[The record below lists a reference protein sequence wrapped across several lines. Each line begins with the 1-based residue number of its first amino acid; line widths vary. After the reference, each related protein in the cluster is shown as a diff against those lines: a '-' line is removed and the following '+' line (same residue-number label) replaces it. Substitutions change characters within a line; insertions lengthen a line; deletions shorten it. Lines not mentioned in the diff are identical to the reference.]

1 MTSPGSV
8 FVFPGQGSQR
18 VGMLSLAP
26 ENDTLDR
33 LLDAAEGLSG
43 LPLRELGE
51 DESLSPE
58 VLLDTRVSQ
67 PLLYLVDWAWAIALM
82 ETGIEPLA
90 LAGHSLGEFVAL
102 AVSGSISVEAG
113 LELVIE
119 RSKLMATAAQEDPGS
134 MTAVLGLSQ
143 SEVRSFTDRVAGVW
157 VANDNSS
164 TQTVLSGRLDAL
176 AEVSQLLAA
185 ETSARLIPLKVS
197 GGFHSP
203 LMESAAKRFAESLSQ
218 AEFREASI
226 PVLSN
231 AEPTPTQDPE
241 ILRQRLISQMT
252 APVRWTE
259 TMAAVSE
266 LAPVVVIESGPGS
279 VLRGLARGIAGVSM
293 ISVESVGLEHIVE
306 EVMGR

>member
-1 MTSPGSV
+1 MTPAGSV

-18 VGMLSLAP
+18 PGMLALAP

-51 DESLSPE
+51 DESLESE
-58 VLLDTRVSQ
+58 ALLDTRVSQ
-67 PLLYLVDWAWAIALM
+67 PLLYLVDWAWAVALM
-82 ETGIEPLA
+82 DTGIEPVS

-102 AVSGSISVEAG
+102 AVSGAISVEAG

-119 RSKLMATAAQEDPGS
+119 RSKLMAKAAEEHPGS

-143 SEVRSFTDRVAGVW
+143 SEVRQFTDRVDGVW
-157 VANDNSS
+157 VANDNSPK
-164 TQTVLSGRLDAL
+164 QTVLSGRVDAL
-176 AEVSQLLAA
+176 AEVSELLAA
-185 ETSARLIPLKVS
+185 ETSARLIQLKVS

-203 LMESAAKRFAESLSQ
+203 LMESAAERFADSLSQ
-218 AEFREASI
+218 AEFRKAVI

-231 AEPTPTQDPE
+231 AEPTATQDPE

-259 TMAAVSE
+259 TMAAISAH
-266 LAPVVVIESGPGS
+266 APVVVIESGPGS
-279 VLRGLARGIAGVSM
+279 VLRGLARGIEGVSV

-306 EVMGR
+306 EVMGQ

>member
-1 MTSPGSV
+1 MAPAGSV

-18 VGMLSLAP
+18 PGMLTLAP

-33 LLDAAEGLSG
+33 LLDAAEGISG
-43 LPLRELGE
+43 LPIRELGE
-51 DESLSPE
+51 DESLDPE
-58 VLLDTRVSQ
+58 ALLDTRVSQ
-67 PLLYLVDWAWAIALM
+67 PLLYLVDWAWAVALM
-82 ETGIEPLA
+82 DTGIEPVA

-102 AVSGSISVEAG
+102 AVSGAISVEAG
-113 LELVIE
+113 LELVIQ
-119 RSKLMATAAQEDPGS
+119 RSKLMAKAAEVHPGS

-143 SEVRSFTDRVAGVW
+143 SEVREFTDRVDGVW
-157 VANDNSS
+157 VANDNS
-164 TQTVLSGRLDAL
+164 TKQTVLSGRLEAL
-176 AEVSQLLAA
+176 AEVSELLAA

-203 LMESAAKRFAESLSQ
+203 LMEPAAERFAESLRQ
-218 AEFREASI
+218 AEFRSAVI

-259 TMAAVSE
+259 TMAAISE
-266 LAPVVVIESGPGS
+266 LAPVVAIESGPGS
-279 VLRGLARGIAGVSM
+279 VLRGLARGVPGVSM

-306 EVMGR
+306 EVMSR

>member
-1 MTSPGSV
+1 MTSPGGV

-18 VGMLSLAP
+18 VGMLTFAP

-51 DESLSPE
+51 DESLDPA

-67 PLLYLVDWAWAIALM
+67 PLLYLVDWAWAVALM
-82 ETGIEPLA
+82 DTGIEPIA

-102 AVSGSISVEAG
+102 AVSGAISVEAG

-119 RSKLMATAAQEDPGS
+119 RSKLMARAAEDDPGS
-134 MTAVLGLSQ
+134 MAAVLGLSQ
-143 SEVRSFTDRVAGVW
+143 SEVRAFTDRVDGVW
-157 VANDNSS
+157 VANDNSP
-164 TQTVLSGRLDAL
+164 TQTVISGRIEAL
-176 AEVSQLLAA
+176 AEVSNLLAS
-185 ETSARLIPLKVS
+185 ETTARLIPLKVS

-203 LMESAAKRFAESLSQ
+203 LMGAAAQLFAESLSQ
-218 AEFREASI
+218 AEFRPASI

-231 AEPTPTQDPE
+231 AEPIATQDPE
-241 ILRQRLISQMT
+241 VLRQRLISQMT
-252 APVRWTE
+252 SPVRWTE
-259 TMAAVSE
+259 TMAAISK